1 MSISDA
7 SRSTL
12 SPRDAAK
19 LVLSRLRERG
29 FEAYFAGGCVR
40 DELLGLHPADYDI
53 ATSAR
58 PQDVQRIFAGTH
70 AVGAAF
76 GVVLVPLPR
85 EARDGAGKGVI
96 EVATFRADGEYT
108 DKRRPDS
115 VRFSSAREDALRRD
129 FTINALF
136 LDPLTPGP
144 NPLID
149 GVVIDFVNGQ
159 QDLDARVL
167 RAVGDPDARL
177 NEDHLRAL
185 RAARFAARLGMQ
197 IDDATARVIKRHARE
212 LAGVSRERI
221 GEELRKMLLHPARAA
236 AAALVCDLGMETV
249 ALGGSESPPSGAGA
263 SAWPCL
269 RALPPRLWPG
279 ATVASPLA
287 AWLIDRAI
295 IADDALGDPTLVV
308 SRLKRD
314 LALSND
320 EAAELRG
327 TLVAVHAIRAIGSA
341 GWVATSVA
349 ARKRLLVERGVVGA
363 ITLLHALDQP
373 LAETVTKDLTSL
385 ATDGIGL
392 APPPRLTGDILI
404 TRGMSPGPAFKR
416 LLDEAYTRQLSG
428 SESYVD
434 KIHRV

>member
-1 MSISDA
+1 M
-7 SRSTL
+7 
-12 SPRDAAK
+12 
-19 LVLSRLRERG
+19 LSRLRERG

-53 ATSAR
+53 ATSAK

-85 EARDGAGKGVI
+85 EARDGASKGVI

-115 VRFSSAREDALRRD
+115 VRFASAREDALRRD

-197 IDDATARVIKRHARE
+197 IDDATASAIKRHAKE

-221 GEELRKMLLHPARAA
+221 GEELRKMLLHPRRVSAVS
-236 AAALVCDLGMETV
+236 LIEELGMGSVVIGAPATG
-249 ALGGSESPPSGAGA
+249 LSGGLAAKKGEPS
-263 SAWPCL
+263 WPCMSV
-269 RALPPRLWPG
+269 LPPRLWPG
-279 ATVASPLA
+279 ATVAAPLA
-287 AWLIDRAI
+287 AWLRDRAI
-295 IADDALGDPTLVV
+295 LTSDDQRDCGAIV
-308 SRLKRD
+308 SRMKRD
-314 LALSND
+314 LCLSND
-320 EAAELRG
+320 EVADLRG
-327 TLVAVHAIRAIGSA
+327 SLTMLSSLEAMGRG
-341 GWVATSVA
+341 GWTAQTVA
-349 ARKRLLVERGVVGA
+349 ARKRLLVHRGVVA
-363 ITLLHALDQP
+363 AVLMLRSINPD
-373 LAETVTKDLTSL
+373 LAELVAADMRKL

-392 APPPRLTGDILI
+392 APPPRLSGDLLI
-404 TRGMSPGPAFKR
+404 AQGMVPGPDFKR
-416 LLDEAYTRQLSG
+416 VLDDAYDRQLAT
-428 SESYVD
+428 SESETD
-434 KIHRV
+434 RRPA